1 MTSKKA
7 CLSSIIVLASLTC
20 GNDTVSANHLSATGD
35 KFDDCSTLV
44 EKDVAPKDEL
54 EMLAWSSSQT
64 TDDAD
69 RDYEDFLDD
78 DSFNDDSF
86 ISQNETDKMFE
97 NLTDDRLLNE
107 LNELNELDELDEL
120 DEEDEEDTI
129 EPEQNVIMPSDDELF
144 DLTDA
149 VETRLTVSSAPHLE
163 AELPKP
169 HLRSLSDTALRSGEI
184 RGHLDNK
191 LDALS
196 VTATKLAL
204 TMAQKFDLTTHVYS
218 IGESFSEVLAAHY
231 EDRKAESAFSKKKRF
246 HLPIA
251 TPDVVIEELRRL
263 VSSIGSSK
271 EDVSVPYNRKLGMA
285 VAKRKIALPQTG
297 EGFSYYPA
305 LLGLMILGLT
315 PIMIPKKINN

>member
-107 LNELNELDELDEL
+107 LNELDELDEL
-120 DEEDEEDTI
+120 DEEDTI

-191 LDALS
+191 LDTLS

-285 VAKRKIALPQTG
+285 VAKKKIALPQTG
-297 EGFSYYPA
+297 EEFSYYPA

>member
-78 DSFNDDSF
+78 DSF
-86 ISQNETDKMFE
+86 ISQNETDKMFK

-107 LNELNELDELDEL
+107 LDES
-120 DEEDEEDTI
+120 DEEDEEDII

-297 EGFSYYPA
+297 EEFSYYPA

>member
-1 MTSKKA
+1 
-7 CLSSIIVLASLTC
+7 
-20 GNDTVSANHLSATGD
+20 
-35 KFDDCSTLV
+35 CSTLV

-97 NLTDDRLLNE
+97 NLTDDRLLN
-107 LNELNELDELDEL
+107 ELDEL

-191 LDALS
+191 LDTLS

-204 TMAQKFDLTTHVYS
+204 TMAQKFDFTTHVYS

-246 HLPIA
+246 HLPIV

-297 EGFSYYPA
+297 EEFSYYPA

>member
-97 NLTDDRLLNE
+97 NLTDDRLL
-107 LNELNELDELDEL
+107 DEL
-120 DEEDEEDTI
+120 DEEDTI

-204 TMAQKFDLTTHVYS
+204 TMAQKFDLITHVYS

-297 EGFSYYPA
+297 EEFSYYPA

>member
-1 MTSKKA
+1 MISKKA

-35 KFDDCSTLV
+35 KFDDCSILV

-69 RDYEDFLDD
+69 RDYENFLD
-78 DSFNDDSF
+78 DDSF

-107 LNELNELDELDEL
+107 L
-120 DEEDEEDTI
+120 DEEDTI

-149 VETRLTVSSAPHLE
+149 VETRLTVSRAPHLE

-271 EDVSVPYNRKLGMA
+271 EDVSVPYSRKLGMA

-297 EGFSYYPA
+297 EGFSYYPV

>member
-107 LNELNELDELDEL
+107 LDELDEL

-191 LDALS
+191 LDTLS

-218 IGESFSEVLAAHY
+218 IGESFSELLAAHY

-297 EGFSYYPA
+297 EEFSYYPA

>member
-107 LNELNELDELDEL
+107 SDESDEL
-120 DEEDEEDTI
+120 DEEDTI
-129 EPEQNVIMPSDDELF
+129 EPEQNVMMPSDDELF

-297 EGFSYYPA
+297 EEFSYYPA

>member
-78 DSFNDDSF
+78 DSF

-107 LNELNELDELDEL
+107 LDELDEL
-120 DEEDEEDTI
+120 DEEDTI

-297 EGFSYYPA
+297 EEFSYYPA

>member
-107 LNELNELDELDEL
+107 LDEL
-120 DEEDEEDTI
+120 DEEDTI
-129 EPEQNVIMPSDDELF
+129 ELEQNVIMPSDDELF

-297 EGFSYYPA
+297 EEFSYYPA

>member
-86 ISQNETDKMFE
+86 NDDSFISQNETDKMFE
-97 NLTDDRLLNE
+97 NLTDDRLL
-107 LNELNELDELDEL
+107 DEL
-120 DEEDEEDTI
+120 DEEDTI

-297 EGFSYYPA
+297 EEFSYYPA

>member
-107 LNELNELDELDEL
+107 LNELDELDEL

-204 TMAQKFDLTTHVYS
+204 MMAQKFDLTTHVYS

>member
-97 NLTDDRLLNE
+97 NLTDDRLL
-107 LNELNELDELDEL
+107 DELDEL
-120 DEEDEEDTI
+120 DEEDTI

-271 EDVSVPYNRKLGMA
+271 EDVSVPYSRKLGMA
-285 VAKRKIALPQTG
+285 VEKRKIALPQTG

>member
-44 EKDVAPKDEL
+44 EKDVAPEDEL

-97 NLTDDRLLNE
+97 NLTDDRLLN
-107 LNELNELDELDEL
+107 EL

-285 VAKRKIALPQTG
+285 VAKRKIALPQM
-297 EGFSYYPA
+297 Y
-305 LLGLMILGLT
+305 
-315 PIMIPKKINN
+315 

>member
-69 RDYEDFLDD
+69 RDYENFLD
-78 DSFNDDSF
+78 DDSF

-97 NLTDDRLLNE
+97 NLTDDRLLN
-107 LNELNELDELDEL
+107 EL

-271 EDVSVPYNRKLGMA
+271 EDVSVPYSRKLGMA

>member
-107 LNELNELDELDEL
+107 LDEL
-120 DEEDEEDTI
+120 DEEDTI

-191 LDALS
+191 LDTLS

-204 TMAQKFDLTTHVYS
+204 TMARKFDLTTHVYS

-297 EGFSYYPA
+297 EEFSYYPA

>member
-54 EMLAWSSSQT
+54 EMLAWSPSQT

-107 LNELNELDELDEL
+107 LDEL
-120 DEEDEEDTI
+120 DEEDTI

-297 EGFSYYPA
+297 EEFSYYPA

>member
-97 NLTDDRLLNE
+97 NLTDDRLL
-107 LNELNELDELDEL
+107 DELDEE

-297 EGFSYYPA
+297 EEFSYYPA

>member
-78 DSFNDDSF
+78 DSF

-107 LNELNELDELDEL
+107 LDELDEL
-120 DEEDEEDTI
+120 DEEDTI

-149 VETRLTVSSAPHLE
+149 VETCLTVSSAPHLE

-191 LDALS
+191 LDTLS

-297 EGFSYYPA
+297 EEFSYYPA

>member
-78 DSFNDDSF
+78 DSF

-107 LNELNELDELDEL
+107 LDES

-191 LDALS
+191 LDTLS

-297 EGFSYYPA
+297 EEFSYYPA

>member
-78 DSFNDDSF
+78 DSF

-107 LNELNELDELDEL
+107 LDEL
-120 DEEDEEDTI
+120 DEENEEDTI

-271 EDVSVPYNRKLGMA
+271 EDVSVPYSRKLGMA

>member
-78 DSFNDDSF
+78 DSF

-107 LNELNELDELDEL
+107 S

>member
-35 KFDDCSTLV
+35 KFDDCSKLV

-97 NLTDDRLLNE
+97 NLTDDRLL
-107 LNELNELDELDEL
+107 DELDEL
-120 DEEDEEDTI
+120 DEEDTI

-196 VTATKLAL
+196 VIATKLAL

-297 EGFSYYPA
+297 EEFSYYPA

>member
-97 NLTDDRLLNE
+97 NLTDDRLLN
-107 LNELNELDELDEL
+107 EL

-285 VAKRKIALPQTG
+285 VVKRKIALPQTG
-297 EGFSYYPA
+297 EEFSYYPA

>member
-107 LNELNELDELDEL
+107 LDELDEL
-120 DEEDEEDTI
+120 DEEDTI

-149 VETRLTVSSAPHLE
+149 VETCLTVSSAPHLE

-191 LDALS
+191 LDTLS

-297 EGFSYYPA
+297 EEFSYYPA

>member
-44 EKDVAPKDEL
+44 EKGVAPKDEL

-107 LNELNELDELDEL
+107 LDEL
-120 DEEDEEDTI
+120 DEEDTI

-191 LDALS
+191 LDTLS

-297 EGFSYYPA
+297 EEFSYYPA

>member
-1 MTSKKA
+1 
-7 CLSSIIVLASLTC
+7 
-20 GNDTVSANHLSATGD
+20 
-35 KFDDCSTLV
+35 
-44 EKDVAPKDEL
+44 
-54 EMLAWSSSQT
+54 MLAWSSSQT

-107 LNELNELDELDEL
+107 LDELDEL
-120 DEEDEEDTI
+120 DEEDTI

-149 VETRLTVSSAPHLE
+149 VETCLTVSSAPHLE

-191 LDALS
+191 LDTLS

-297 EGFSYYPA
+297 EEFSYYPA

>member
-1 MTSKKA
+1 
-7 CLSSIIVLASLTC
+7 
-20 GNDTVSANHLSATGD
+20 
-35 KFDDCSTLV
+35 
-44 EKDVAPKDEL
+44 
-54 EMLAWSSSQT
+54 
-64 TDDAD
+64 
-69 RDYEDFLDD
+69 
-78 DSFNDDSF
+78 
-86 ISQNETDKMFE
+86 
-97 NLTDDRLLNE
+97 
-107 LNELNELDELDEL
+107 LDELDEEN
-120 DEEDEEDTI
+120 EEDEEDTI

-271 EDVSVPYNRKLGMA
+271 EDVSVPYSRKLGMA

-297 EGFSYYPA
+297 EGFSYYPV

>member
-86 ISQNETDKMFE
+86 NDDSFISQNETDKMFE
-97 NLTDDRLLNE
+97 NLTDDRLL
-107 LNELNELDELDEL
+107 DEL
-120 DEEDEEDTI
+120 DEEDTI

-191 LDALS
+191 LNALS

-297 EGFSYYPA
+297 EEFSYYPA

>member
-107 LNELNELDELDEL
+107 LDEL

-191 LDALS
+191 LDTLS

-204 TMAQKFDLTTHVYS
+204 TMAQKFDFTTHVYS

-246 HLPIA
+246 HLPIV

-297 EGFSYYPA
+297 EEFSYYPA

>member
-107 LNELNELDELDEL
+107 LDES

-191 LDALS
+191 LDTLS

-297 EGFSYYPA
+297 EEFSYYPA

>member
-97 NLTDDRLLNE
+97 NLTDDKL
-107 LNELNELDELDEL
+107 LDELDEL

-163 AELPKP
+163 AELPRP

-191 LDALS
+191 LDTLS

>member
-86 ISQNETDKMFE
+86 ISQNETDRMFE
-97 NLTDDRLLNE
+97 NLTDDRLL
-107 LNELNELDELDEL
+107 DEL
-120 DEEDEEDTI
+120 DEEDTI

-263 VSSIGSSK
+263 VSSIWKFKRRCFSS
-271 EDVSVPYNRKLGMA
+271 L
-285 VAKRKIALPQTG
+285 
-297 EGFSYYPA
+297 
-305 LLGLMILGLT
+305 
-315 PIMIPKKINN
+315 

>member
-107 LNELNELDELDEL
+107 LDELDEL
-120 DEEDEEDTI
+120 DGLDEEDTI

-297 EGFSYYPA
+297 EEFSYYPA

>member
-35 KFDDCSTLV
+35 KFDDCSKLV

-86 ISQNETDKMFE
+86 NDDSFISQNETDKMFE
-97 NLTDDRLLNE
+97 NLTDDRL
-107 LNELNELDELDEL
+107 LDEL

-196 VTATKLAL
+196 VIATKLAL

-297 EGFSYYPA
+297 EEFSYYPA

>member
-107 LNELNELDELDEL
+107 LDELDELDEE

-191 LDALS
+191 LDTLS

-218 IGESFSEVLAAHY
+218 IGESFSELLAAHY

-297 EGFSYYPA
+297 EEFSYYPA

>member
-35 KFDDCSTLV
+35 KFDDCSILV

-86 ISQNETDKMFE
+86 ISQNETDNMFE
-97 NLTDDRLLNE
+97 NLTDDRLLN
-107 LNELNELDELDEL
+107 EL

-149 VETRLTVSSAPHLE
+149 VEIRLTVSSALHLE

>member
-107 LNELNELDELDEL
+107 LDELDEL
-120 DEEDEEDTI
+120 DEEDTI

-271 EDVSVPYNRKLGMA
+271 EDVSVPYSRKLGMA

>member
-107 LNELNELDELDEL
+107 LDELDELDEE

>member
-97 NLTDDRLLNE
+97 NLTDDRLL
-107 LNELNELDELDEL
+107 DELDEL
-120 DEEDEEDTI
+120 DEEDTI

>member
-107 LNELNELDELDEL
+107 LDESDES
-120 DEEDEEDTI
+120 DEEVTI

-271 EDVSVPYNRKLGMA
+271 EDVSVPYSRKLGMA